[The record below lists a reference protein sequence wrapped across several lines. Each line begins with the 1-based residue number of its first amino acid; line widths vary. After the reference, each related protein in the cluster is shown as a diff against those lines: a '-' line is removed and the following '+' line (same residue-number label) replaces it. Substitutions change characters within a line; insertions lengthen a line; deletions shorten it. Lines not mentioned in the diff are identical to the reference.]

1 MVRIDE
7 GKHGEVTVSPKRA
20 DKGDTIKITVEPEE
34 GYEIDKIK
42 AFDEDDEEIKLTEKA
57 DNKFTFKMPASDV
70 DVEVSFKEKEN
81 KEEDKH
87 VMPFIDVP
95 ANIWYRNAVQYVYE
109 NGIMSGTS
117 DITFSPDMAT
127 TRGMIVTILY
137 RLEGMPKTGT
147 ANGFTDVPVGAYYED
162 AVAWA
167 SANNIVSGYGNGLF
181 GPEDKV
187 TREKMAV
194 IIYNYHKAMGKDVSN
209 IEGMR
214 IYEFTDYESISD
226 WAVTAV
232 RYCLNAGIFNGNA
245 DGTLNPKGNVTR
257 AELAVIINNLA

>member
-1 MVRIDE
+1 
-7 GKHGEVTVSPKRA
+7 
-20 DKGDTIKITVEPEE
+20 
-34 GYEIDKIK
+34 
-42 AFDEDDEEIKLTEKA
+42 
-57 DNKFTFKMPASDV
+57 
-70 DVEVSFKEKEN
+70 
-81 KEEDKH
+81 
-87 VMPFIDVP
+87 MPFIDVP

-127 TRGMIVTILY
+127 TRGMIVTILH

-162 AVAWA
+162 AVAWT

>member
-1 MVRIDE
+1 
-7 GKHGEVTVSPKRA
+7 
-20 DKGDTIKITVEPEE
+20 
-34 GYEIDKIK
+34 
-42 AFDEDDEEIKLTEKA
+42 
-57 DNKFTFKMPASDV
+57 
-70 DVEVSFKEKEN
+70 
-81 KEEDKH
+81 
-87 VMPFIDVP
+87 
-95 ANIWYRNAVQYVYE
+95 
-109 NGIMSGTS
+109 MSGTS

-187 TREKMAV
+187 TREQMAV